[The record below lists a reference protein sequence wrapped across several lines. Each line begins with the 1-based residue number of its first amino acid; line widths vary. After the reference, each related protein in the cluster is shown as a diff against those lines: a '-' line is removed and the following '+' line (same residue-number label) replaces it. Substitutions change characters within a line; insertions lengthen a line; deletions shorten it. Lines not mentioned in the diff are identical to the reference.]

1 MEWDFLGSFKK
12 TYFQIL
18 RMRFLKIMWG
28 PAPFANSKVKYMHTM
43 EGKDDSLSF
52 DFSGVK

>member
-1 MEWDFLGSFKK
+1 
-12 TYFQIL
+12 
-18 RMRFLKIMWG
+18 MRFLKIMWG

>member
-1 MEWDFLGSFKK
+1 MGFLRELQENLFSNSENEIP
-12 TYFQIL
+12 QNHV
-18 RMRFLKIMWG
+18 G